1 MGYRETCALYWAEFW
16 DYETPKVVVVK
27 NRTLGVIYRIIQLLI
42 ILYFAI
48 YVFIIQ
54 KAYQERENAPESS
67 VITKMKGVG
76 ISNSSMGIK
85 IWDVAEYVNPP
96 EGRDVFS
103 ITVRTITTPLQR
115 LHTCPESAN
124 VPGSKCTSD
133 LDCVA
138 GEMEL
143 LGNGL
148 KTGRCVTHHDLI
160 KTCEV
165 YAWCPVENG
174 LSQRDSIL
182 TRAQN
187 FTIFIKNSIHFPR
200 FGFTKGNIQR
210 NRDPEYLRS
219 CTFDEETN
227 LYCPI
232 FPLSLIIEKAGETFD
247 NLSQTGGILGV
258 IISWSCDLDKA
269 ASECKP
275 HYSFRRLDS
284 ASQGGEASLGYN
296 FRHAKHYVEN
306 GTEYRNL
313 IKVFGI
319 RIDIIVHGEAG
330 KFDIVPTIIGIAAA
344 LTSIGVGSFLCDWIL
359 LTFMNKNE
367 VYSAK
372 KFEEVIKERII
383 LAVNEHGAS
392 EQEMRAIQPEN
403 CKHC

>member
-1 MGYRETCALYWAEFW
+1 MGYRETFALYWEEFW

-27 NRTLGVIYRIIQLLI
+27 NRTLGIIYRVIQLVI
-42 ILYFAI
+42 ILYFAV

-54 KAYQERENAPESS
+54 KSYQERENAPESS
-67 VITKMKGVG
+67 VITKVKGAAT
-76 ISNSSMGIK
+76 SNSSLGRK

-96 EGRDVFS
+96 EGRDIFS
-103 ITVRTITTPLQR
+103 ITVRTITTPLQS
-115 LHTCPESAN
+115 LSTCPESDH

-133 LDCVA
+133 LDCMV

-143 LGNGL
+143 LGNGM
-148 KTGRCVTHHDLI
+148 KTGRCVTYHDSI

-174 LSQRDSIL
+174 PSIRDSVL
-182 TRAQN
+182 QMAQN

-200 FGFTKGNIQR
+200 FEFTKGNIQE
-210 NRDPEYLRS
+210 NREPGYLRS
-219 CTFDEETN
+219 CTFDEDTN

-232 FPLSLIIEKAGETFD
+232 FPLSFIIEKAGETFD
-247 NLSQTGGILGV
+247 NLSKMGGILGV
-258 IISWSCDLDKA
+258 MISWTCDLDKA
-269 ASECKP
+269 ASECNP

-284 ASQGGEASLGYN
+284 TSKSNSSSIGYN
-296 FRHAKHYVEN
+296 FRHAKYNIEN
-306 GTEYRNL
+306 GIEYRTL

-330 KFDIVPTIIGIAAA
+330 KFNIIPTIINLAAA
-344 LTSIGVGSFLCDWIL
+344 LTSVGVGSFLCDWIL

-367 VYSAK
+367 VYSEK
-372 KFEEVIKERII
+372 KFEEVIKERNA
-383 LAVNEHGAS
+383 LAVNEHQAS
-392 EQEMRAIQPEN
+392 EQEMRALQPEI

>member
-1 MGYRETCALYWAEFW
+1 MGYKETFTLHWTEFW

-27 NRTLGVIYRIIQLLI
+27 NRTLGIIYRIIQLLI
-42 ILYFAI
+42 ILYFVI

-54 KAYQERENAPESS
+54 KAYQERESAPESS
-67 VITKMKGVG
+67 VITKMKGIG

-103 ITVRTITTPLQR
+103 ITVRTITTPFQR

-133 LDCVA
+133 LDCMA

-143 LGNGL
+143 LGNGR
-148 KTGRCVTHHDLI
+148 KTGRCVTHHDSL
-160 KTCEV
+160 KTCEIQ
-165 YAWCPVENG
+165 AWCPVENEH
-174 LSQRDSIL
+174 SKRDSIL

-200 FGFTKGNIQR
+200 GNIQK
-210 NRDPEYLRS
+210 NRHQEYLKK

-227 LYCPI
+227 VYCPI
-232 FPLSLIIEKAGETFD
+232 FPLSLIIEKAGQSFD

-258 IISWSCDLDKA
+258 IINWNCDLDKA

-275 HYSFRRLDS
+275 HYSFRRLDA
-284 ASQGGEASLGYN
+284 ASQDTKASLGYN
-296 FRHAKHYVEN
+296 FRHAKHYMEN
-306 GTEYRNL
+306 GTEYRTL

-330 KFDIVPTIIGIAAA
+330 KFDIVPTIINIAAA
-344 LTSIGVGSFLCDWIL
+344 LTSIGIGSFLCDWIL

-372 KFEEVIKERII
+372 KFEEVLKERII

-392 EQEMRAIQPEN
+392 EQELRAIQPEN

>member
-1 MGYRETCALYWAEFW
+1 MGYRKTFALYWAEFW

-27 NRTLGVIYRIIQLLI
+27 NRTLGIIYRIIQLFI

-67 VITKMKGVG
+67 VITKMKGIG
-76 ISNSSMGIK
+76 ISNSSTGIK

-103 ITVRTITTPLQR
+103 ISVRTVTTPFQR
-115 LHTCPESAN
+115 LHTCPESAS
-124 VPGSKCTSD
+124 VPRSNCTSD
-133 LDCVA
+133 LNCTA
-138 GEMEL
+138 GETEL
-143 LGNGL
+143 LGNGR
-148 KTGRCVTHHDLI
+148 KTGRCVTQHGSL

-165 YAWCPVENG
+165 HAWCPVESK
-174 LSQRDSIL
+174 LSERDTIL

-200 FGFTKGNIQR
+200 FEFTKGNILK
-210 NRDPEYLRS
+210 NRDPNYLRS

-247 NLSQTGGILGV
+247 NLSLTGGILGV
-258 IISWSCDLDKA
+258 IISWNCDLDKA

-284 ASQGGEASLGYN
+284 KSQGSKASFGYN
-296 FRHAKHYVEN
+296 FRHAKYYVEN
-306 GTEYRNL
+306 GTEYRTL

-330 KFDIVPTIIGIAAA
+330 KFNIVPTIINIAAA
-344 LTSIGVGSFLCDWIL
+344 LTSIGIGSFLCDWIL

-367 VYSAK
+367 VYSGK
-372 KFEEVIKERII
+372 KFEEVIKERIMP
-383 LAVNEHGAS
+383 AVNEHGAS
-392 EQEMRAIQPEN
+392 EQELRAIQPEN

>member
-27 NRTLGVIYRIIQLLI
+27 NRTLGIIYRIIQLI
-42 ILYFAI
+42 IIIYFAM

-54 KAYQERENAPESS
+54 KSYQERENAPESS
-67 VITKMKGVG
+67 VITKMKGIGV
-76 ISNSSMGIK
+76 SNSSMGIK
-85 IWDVAEYVNPP
+85 IWDVAEYVHPP
-96 EGRDVFS
+96 EGRDIFS

-115 LHTCPESAN
+115 LNTCPEAVS
-124 VPGSKCTSD
+124 VPGSRCTSD

-143 LGNGL
+143 LGNGM
-148 KTGRCVTHHDLI
+148 KTGRCVTYRDLI
-160 KTCEV
+160 KTCEI

-174 LSQRDSIL
+174 LSIRDSVL
-182 TRAQN
+182 KMAPN
-187 FTIFIKNSIHFPR
+187 FTILIKNSIHFPR
-200 FGFTKGNIQR
+200 GNIQK
-210 NRDPEYLRS
+210 NRDPNYLRH
-219 CTFDEETN
+219 CIFNEDTN

-232 FPLSLIIEKAGETFD
+232 FPLSFIIEKAGETFD

-258 IISWSCDLDKA
+258 IISWICDLDKA
-269 ASECKP
+269 ASECNP

-284 ASQGGEASLGYN
+284 VSKGNNSLGYN
-296 FRHAKHYVEN
+296 FRHAKYFVEN
-306 GTEYRNL
+306 GTEYRTL

-330 KFDIVPTIIGIAAA
+330 KFNIIPTIINIAAA

-359 LTFMNKNE
+359 LTFMNKNDI
-367 VYSAK
+367 YSAR

-392 EQEMRAIQPEN
+392 EQELRAIQPEN